1 MSEKKEFLKLAEEL
15 FEIAYEEGKEDGKD
29 EAFASLS
36 GLSLD
41 DLSDILH
48 GSGGKAIRGVKKAGG
63 AKRGRKASAGG
74 GKRIRR
80 TAEDI
85 AALAGKIH
93 TVVKN
98 GGKDGVSAETIREK
112 LGIERKELPRAI
124 AEALGQRLISKRGQ
138 KRATL
143 YFAGSKTA
151 KAGKP
156 KGGAKKTKT
165 HAKKSGQKKSKRPV
179 KAKAVHTNG
188 VTAAVASAPA
198 SAE

>member
-15 FEIAYEEGKEDGKD
+15 FEVAYEEGKEDGKD

-41 DLSDILH
+41 DLSEILH
-48 GSGGKAIRGVKKAGG
+48 DSGGKAVRGVKKTG
-63 AKRGRKASAGG
+63 KTGRKAGG
-74 GKRIRR
+74 GKGGKRVRR

-85 AALAGKIH
+85 AALASKIH

-124 AEALGQRLISKRGQ
+124 AEALGQRLILKRGQ

-143 YFAGSKTA
+143 YFAGSKTV
-151 KAGKP
+151 GKP
-156 KGGAKKTKT
+156 KGGARKTK
-165 HAKKSGQKKSKRPV
+165 KKAASKKSKRPAKS
-179 KAKAVHTNG
+179 KAAHTNG
-188 VTAAVASAPA
+188 VTAAAVSASAPT